1 MTRDIL
7 RSMKNGKKVWMSPD
21 IGIHGLLGEEEFL
34 EELRKERLRL
44 NRSSRALTLVL
55 FRVKPAGNR
64 RAEQGQFLEVLGSAV
79 AGTTRA
85 CETKGWYRNGQGAMV
100 GLILYETPPE
110 HSGVIIERVRGQF
123 RSAMEHSFGAIGRLV
138 DMVAEVQSCTAE
150 DLGEAKHGRNSDS
163 TAPVTQS
170 AGPEI
175 LNLARPIPFWKRTID
190 ILGALAA
197 VVVSL
202 PLTIPTAIL
211 IKMVSPGPLFFRQ
224 TRIGF
229 QGKPFCMMKFRTMKP
244 NADTSK
250 HREHLARL
258 IREEGSNGSG
268 KKEGPAMVKLEDDP
282 QIIPCGRFIR
292 ALCIDELPQ
301 LINVLRGEMSLVGP
315 RPPIPY
321 EAQEYSGWH
330 KQRFDVVPGM
340 TGLWQVSGK
349 NELSFNQMVRLD
361 INYANSVS
369 PLQDTKILL
378 NTLPAIANQVRGS
391 RRESDTTMEATPEN
405 A

>member
-1 MTRDIL
+1 ML
-7 RSMKNGKKVWMSPD
+7 
-21 IGIHGLLGEEEFL
+21 
-34 EELRKERLRL
+34 
-44 NRSSRALTLVL
+44 
-55 FRVKPAGNR
+55 
-64 RAEQGQFLEVLGSAV
+64 
-79 AGTTRA
+79 
-85 CETKGWYRNGQGAMV
+85 
-100 GLILYETPPE
+100 
-110 HSGVIIERVRGQF
+110 
-123 RSAMEHSFGAIGRLV
+123 
-138 DMVAEVQSCTAE
+138 
-150 DLGEAKHGRNSDS
+150 
-163 TAPVTQS
+163 
-170 AGPEI
+170 
-175 LNLARPIPFWKRTID
+175 
-190 ILGALAA
+190 
-197 VVVSL
+197 
-202 PLTIPTAIL
+202 
-211 IKMVSPGPLFFRQ
+211 
-224 TRIGF
+224 
-229 QGKPFCMMKFRTMKP
+229 KFRTMKP

-250 HREHLARL
+250 HQEHLARL

-268 KKEGPAMVKLEDDP
+268 KKAPAMVKLEDDP

-349 NELSFNQMVRLD
+349 NDLSFNQMVRLD

-378 NTLPAIANQVRGS
+378 NTLPAIANQVRGA
-391 RRESDTTMEATPEN
+391 RRKSDATMEATPEN

>member
-1 MTRDIL
+1 
-7 RSMKNGKKVWMSPD
+7 MKNGKKVWMSPD
-21 IGIHGLLGEEEFL
+21 IGIHGLLGEEEFR

-64 RAEQGQFLEVLGSAV
+64 QAEQGQFLEILGSAV

-85 CETKGWYRNGQGAMV
+85 CETKGWYRNGRGAMV

-110 HSGVIIERVRGQF
+110 QSSVVVERVRGQF
-123 RSAMEHSFGAIGRLV
+123 RSAMEHSFGAVGRSVEIL
-138 DMVAEVQSCTAE
+138 AEIQSCTAG
-150 DLGEAKHGRNSDS
+150 DLREVNGDPSSGDRRSNAKDS
-163 TAPVTQS
+163 EL

-175 LNLARPIPFWKRTID
+175 LNLARPIPFWKRSVD
-190 ILGALAA
+190 VLGALAA
-197 VVVSL
+197 IVVSL
-202 PLTIPTAIL
+202 PITIPVALL
-211 IKMVSPGPLFFRQ
+211 IKMISPGPVFFKQ

-229 QGKPFCMMKFRTMKP
+229 RGRPFCMLKFRTMKP
-244 NADTSK
+244 NADTTK
-250 HREHLARL
+250 HKEHLARL

-268 KKEGPAMVKLEDDP
+268 KKAPAMVKLEDDP
-282 QIIPCGRFIR
+282 QIIPGGRVIR

-349 NELSFNQMVRLD
+349 NDLSFNQMVRLD
-361 INYANSVS
+361 INYANSLS

-378 NTLPAIANQVRGS
+378 NTLPAIANQVRGK
-391 RRESDTTMEATPEN
+391 RRKSDSTMEATPEN